1 MTIQHECLP
10 CMVQQAVRTAQMTGA
25 GDPEALYRRI
35 FEHMSRMDLSR
46 TNPELIGENFRIIK
60 EHLGSE
66 DPYRETKL
74 LYDRRFMAW
83 LEGNEA
89 RIPTVKAAVMY
100 AAAANIIDFNPIH
113 QDVEG
118 QIERQLA
125 EVNESRFARLDTDR
139 LMADLAG
146 AKTLLYLG
154 DNCGEICFDKLLI
167 RRIREAF
174 PALKVYYGVRG
185 EPVVNDATLEDA
197 RLVGMEEAAQ
207 VIDNGDGSLGTVLSR
222 VSPAFRSVWDSADVV
237 IAKGQGNYESL
248 CEESKTMYFLMTV
261 KCAVIA
267 RMTGL
272 RQGSLV
278 CMRSR

>member
-207 VIDNGDGSLGTVLSR
+207 VIDNGDSSLGTVLSR

>member
-125 EVNESRFARLDTDR
+125 EVSESRFARLDTDR

-174 PALKVYYGVRG
+174 PALKVFYGVRG

-222 VSPAFRSVWDSADVV
+222 VSPAFHSVWDSADVV

>member
-1 MTIQHECLP
+1 
-10 CMVQQAVRTAQMTGA
+10 
-25 GDPEALYRRI
+25 
-35 FEHMSRMDLSR
+35 
-46 TNPELIGENFRIIK
+46 
-60 EHLGSE
+60 
-66 DPYRETKL
+66 
-74 LYDRRFMAW
+74 
-83 LEGNEA
+83 
-89 RIPTVKAAVMY
+89 
-100 AAAANIIDFNPIH
+100 
-113 QDVEG
+113 
-118 QIERQLA
+118 
-125 EVNESRFARLDTDR
+125 VNESRFARLDTDR

-167 RRIREAF
+167 RRVREVF

-272 RQGSLV
+272 KQGSLV